1 MTSFT
6 APLIVA
12 SAGGQG
18 DGTSVFKVS
27 GNDLT
32 VDGDAAIAGA
42 ATLTGALAAGA
53 ATFTGTVSAAGH
65 SLAAS
70 ALAVAVDTTAA
81 AVAGAGANAGA
92 VPASAEFAKITVN
105 GTEFKIALY
114 S

>member
-32 VDGDAAIAGA
+32 VDGDAAITG
-42 ATLTGALAAGA
+42 TLTGG
-53 ATFTGTVSAAGH
+53 GH
-65 SLAAS
+65 TLAAS
-70 ALAVAVDTTAA
+70 ALTVLVDTTAA

>member
-6 APLIVA
+6 GPLIVT

-18 DGTSVFKVS
+18 DGSSVFKVS
-27 GNDLT
+27 GNGKLE
-32 VDGDAAIAGA
+32 
-42 ATLTGALAAGA
+42 
-53 ATFTGTVSAAGH
+53 AAGH
-65 SLAAS
+65 ALDVSSLS
-70 ALAVAVDTTAA
+70 VAVDTTAA

-92 VPASAEFAKITVN
+92 VPSSAEFAKITVN

>member
-32 VDGDAAIAGA
+32 VDGDAAITG
-42 ATLTGALAAGA
+42 TLTGG
-53 ATFTGTVSAAGH
+53 GH
-65 SLAAS
+65 TLAAS
-70 ALAVAVDTTAA
+70 ALTVAA